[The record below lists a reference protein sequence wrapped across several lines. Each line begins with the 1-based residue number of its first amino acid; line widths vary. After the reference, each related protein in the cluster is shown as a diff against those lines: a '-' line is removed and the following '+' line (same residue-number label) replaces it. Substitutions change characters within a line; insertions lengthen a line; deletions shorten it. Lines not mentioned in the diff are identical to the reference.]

1 MTAVDRHAHGYEPR
15 WDADFEVGRQGE
27 LWVQS
32 IVESLAGDAREVKT
46 DERFAD
52 TGNLYVEY
60 ECKRRGKY
68 QPSGIA
74 TTEAPVWAF
83 VLQLDGVVLVVA
95 TDLLKQVARKQHSRG
110 RTAEC
115 SRGSHPTRGVLVPV
129 ALVLSELRRERGAA

>member
-1 MTAVDRHAHGYEPR
+1 MTTVDRQAAGYEPR
-15 WDADFEVGRQGE
+15 WDADYEIGRQGE

-32 IVESLAGDAREVKT
+32 IVDSLKSDAREVKT

-52 TGNLYVEY
+52 TGNIYVEY
-60 ECKRRGKY
+60 ECKRRGHY
-68 QPSGIA
+68 QPSGLS

-83 VLQLDGVVLVVA
+83 VLQREGVLLVVA
-95 TDLLKQVARKQHSRG
+95 TELLKQVARELLRQG

-129 ALVLSELRRERGAA
+129 ARLLAELRRKADAA